1 MNLESIKEFFSNLT
15 AHDLP
20 TGAAMLIGFVLIFLV
35 FKTGK
40 VLMKVMFLLLAA
52 ALFAGAYW
60 WHYHK

>member
-1 MNLESIKEFFSNLT
+1 MNLESIKEFLSTLT

-20 TGAAMLIGFVLIFLV
+20 AGAAALIGFVLVFLV

-40 VLMKVMFLLLAA
+40 VFMKVMFLLFAA